1 MNTIGTSI
9 GDKNRIRRA
18 AIAVALAAGVLSLG
32 ASVASAGTPINPVQ
46 GGVVHGCFRSTSGR
60 NLRLIDPTQ
69 PTGACTGGE
78 TPLQWGQQG
87 PKGDPGAK
95 GDTGPKGDTGAA
107 GAPGLSEYEVVPV
120 SQPIP
125 AAGGW
130 VFEAA
135 CPNGKTAISGG
146 YTLPGGSTV
155 TESHPRDGDP
165 TVWRLAFTV
174 PGSTTIKL
182 YLQCARTQ

>member
-1 MNTIGTSI
+1 MMDSFAKGNL
-9 GDKNRIRRA
+9 IRFA
-18 AIAVALAAGVLSLG
+18 TIAVALAAGSLSLG
-32 ASVASAGTPINPVQ
+32 ASAASAGTPINPVQ
-46 GGVVHGCFRSTSGR
+46 NGVVHSCFRSTSGR

-69 PTGACTGGE
+69 TTGTCAAGE

-87 PKGDPGAK
+87 PKGDPGAPGAK
-95 GDTGPKGDTGAA
+95 GDPGAA
-107 GAPGLSEYEVVPV
+107 GAPGLSEYQVVPV
-120 SQPIP
+120 SQPIS

-130 VFEAA
+130 VFDAA

-146 YTLPGGSTV
+146 YTLPGGSSV
-155 TESHPRDGDP
+155 QESHPRDGDP

-174 PGSTTIKL
+174 PGPTTIKL